1 MSRQSVERR
10 NSSMHKK
17 PSAVRPCVSSSF
29 SRDDAVSG
37 ANLTLIPTDAT
48 LFVAASPE
56 DGQRRRTRTFRFFLF
71 LLLPPPLH
79 FVVDVITCNLE
90 QRGDPIRPCH
100 QPFNKTAS
108 CTSIVAVLMPN
119 QPVGQTS
126 DHDATYIACS
136 TFEFAILGW
145 PRRNRRFALASACAA
160 AARPSRLCRAAA
172 TSRAPRCVLI
182 AAPAAAAAS
191 P

>member
-1 MSRQSVERR
+1 
-10 NSSMHKK
+10 
-17 PSAVRPCVSSSF
+17 
-29 SRDDAVSG
+29 VSG

-56 DGQRRRTRTFRFFLF
+56 DGQRRRTRTFRFFLSL
-71 LLLPPPLH
+71 LLLPPLRPLH

-136 TFEFAILGW
+136 TVVFAILGW
-145 PRRNRRFALASACAA
+145 PRRNRRFALASAA

-172 TSRAPRCVLI
+172 ASSLI
-182 AAPAAAAAS
+182 AAPAAATAS